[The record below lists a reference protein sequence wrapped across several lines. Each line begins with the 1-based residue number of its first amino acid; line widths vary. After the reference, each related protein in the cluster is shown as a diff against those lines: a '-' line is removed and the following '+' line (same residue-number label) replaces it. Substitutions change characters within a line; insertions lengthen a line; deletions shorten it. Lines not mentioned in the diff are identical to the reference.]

1 MFGEGGTDSK
11 LFVYDLLNVYIR
23 YASSLGF
30 RHDILLAENGHAIV
44 KFSGKN
50 VWSAFKHEVGKHAV
64 QRVPPTE
71 HSGRRQTSMISVA
84 VLPLP
89 PEYKVQQL
97 QVKDLEVITQTGK
110 QKAGGQ
116 NVNRIQSAVRA
127 KHIPTGI
134 SVFINGRDQGQNRK
148 EALRILTAK
157 VNEMTN
163 KKREEAYSSD
173 RKQQLGNG
181 GRGDKVRT
189 YNFIRNEVVDHR
201 LDKRTSDIK
210 GFMKGDFG
218 VLFN

>member
-1 MFGEGGTDSK
+1 M
-11 LFVYDLLNVYIR
+11 
-23 YASSLGF
+23 GF
-30 RHDILLAENGHAIV
+30 RHEVLLAENGHTIV
-44 KFSGKN
+44 KFSGKG
-50 VWSAFKHEVGKHAV
+50 VWKGFQWEQGKHCV

-97 QVKDLEVITQTGK
+97 QEKDLEVITQTGK

-134 SVFINGRDQGQNRK
+134 TVFINGRDQGQNRK

-157 VNEMTN
+157 VNEVN
-163 KKREEAYSSD
+163 I
-173 RKQQLGNG
+173 RKQESKYNTERKKQLGNG
-181 GRGDKVRT
+181 GRSEKVRT
-189 YNFIRNEVVDHR
+189 YNFIRNDVVDHR
-201 LDKRTSDIK
+201 LNKRTSDLK
-210 GFMKGDFG
+210 GVMKGDLSF
-218 VLFN
+218 LSK